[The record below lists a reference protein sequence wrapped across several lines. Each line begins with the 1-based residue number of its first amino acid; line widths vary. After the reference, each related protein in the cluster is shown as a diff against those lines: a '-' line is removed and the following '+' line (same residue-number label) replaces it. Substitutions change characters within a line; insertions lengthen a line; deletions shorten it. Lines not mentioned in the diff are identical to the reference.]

1 MSLEGVPNTS
11 IEHLFHDL
19 LFLSFHR
26 YRSRIPFNH
35 TKLEIMA
42 PSATDTVVPVSKVE
56 ISKKP
61 EKHVHGREDKTPLE
75 AISHGELVLPGMFL
89 SFVLCL

>member
-1 MSLEGVPNTS
+1 
-11 IEHLFHDL
+11 
-19 LFLSFHR
+19 
-26 YRSRIPFNH
+26 
-35 TKLEIMA
+35 MA